1 MVIRISVGEEVKNLT
16 YSLNAFAA
24 SSGIDASLLSIFIWL
39 GSCETGFVS
48 TVLFNTQ
55 FPYILYI
62 TFVSHDLLS
71 AAVGL
76 IVHIELGA
84 SIYNILSN
92 NELHKHT
99 PTVGE
104 RTVELG

>member
-48 TVLFNTQ
+48 TVRFNTQ

-62 TFVSHDLLS
+62 TFVFHDLLS

>member
-1 MVIRISVGEEVKNLT
+1 MELAVVSDRTEKLVIRISVGEAVKNLT
-16 YSLNAFAA
+16 YSLN
-24 SSGIDASLLSIFIWL
+24 GIDASLLSIFVWL

-48 TVLFNTQ
+48 TVRFNTQ

-62 TFVSHDLLS
+62 TFVFHDLLS

-76 IVHIELGA
+76 IVHIKLGD
-84 SIYNILSN
+84 SIYNFLSN

-99 PTVGE
+99 PTVG
-104 RTVELG
+104 